1 MTRSHERGVL
11 KVNSITFE
19 IMQWGTVDAEIS
31 ESVAEVYANFCLSFV
46 IMIDLEMDKAV
57 SVHTRAQTLQM
68 QCVLISLQCSLF

>member
-31 ESVAEVYANFCLSFV
+31 ESVAEVYANSFV

-57 SVHTRAQTLQM
+57 SFQTRAQTLQM